1 MPQNGL
7 LDGIMKLPHRRQFLH
22 LAAGAAGLP
31 VVPRTVMAQTYPTRP
46 VRLIVGFA
54 AGGGGDISGRL
65 IGQWLSDRLGQQIV
79 IENRPG
85 AGGNIAAEAVVRA
98 PADGYTLLQV
108 NVANAIN
115 ATLYERLNFNLIR
128 DIAPVAGFMRVPNV
142 LEVSPSLPVR
152 TVPELIDYARAN
164 PRKLS
169 FASSGV
175 GTSIHMSAELF
186 KAMAKVDMLHVPYR
200 GLAAGGYSDL
210 MTGVVHLAFDNLNA
224 SIGFIQAGKLRPLA
238 VTSATRSDLLP
249 DLPTV
254 ADFLPGFE
262 ASTWFGVGVPRNSPV
277 EIIDRLNKE
286 INAGLADAKLRARIA
301 DLGGIALPGSPADF
315 GNLVAGETE
324 KWGKV
329 IRAAN
334 IKPE

>member
-1 MPQNGL
+1 
-7 LDGIMKLPHRRQFLH
+7 MKLTHRRQFLH
-22 LAAGAAGLP
+22 LAAGAVTLSA
-31 VVPRTVMAQTYPTRP
+31 VPRTAGAQTYPARP
-46 VRLIVGFA
+46 IRLIVGFA

-79 IENRPG
+79 VENRPG
-85 AGGNIAAEAVVRA
+85 AGGNIAAEAAVHA

-115 ATLYERLNFNLIR
+115 ATLYDKLNFNLIR
-128 DIAPVAGFMRVPNV
+128 DLVPVAGFMRVPNI
-142 LEVSPSLPVR
+142 LEVSPSLPVK
-152 TVPELIDYARAN
+152 TVPELIAYARAN
-164 PRKLS
+164 PGKLS

-175 GTSIHMSAELF
+175 GTSIHMSGELF
-186 KAMAKVDMLHVPYR
+186 KAMANIDMLHVPYR

-210 MTGVVHLAFDNLNA
+210 MTGVVHLTFDNLNA
-224 SIGFIQAGKLRPLA
+224 SIGFAQAGKLRPLA
-238 VTSATRSDLLP
+238 VTSATRSDVLP

-262 ASTWFGVGVPRNSPV
+262 ASTWFGVGVPKNTPAA
-277 EIIDRLNKE
+277 IIDRLNKE
-286 INAGLADAKLRARIA
+286 INAGLADAKLRSRIA
-301 DLGGIALPGSPADF
+301 DLGGIALPGSSADF
-315 GNLVAGETE
+315 GKLIADETE

-329 IRAAN
+329 IRTAN

>member
-1 MPQNGL
+1 
-7 LDGIMKLPHRRQFLH
+7 MKIARREFLH
-22 LAAGAAGLP
+22 LAAGATALP
-31 VVPRTVMAQTYPTRP
+31 LASRIAEAQAYPSRP

-98 PADGYTLLQV
+98 PPDGYTLLQV

-115 ATLYERLNFNLIR
+115 ATLYEKLNFNLIR
-128 DIAPVAGFMRVPNV
+128 DIAPVAGFMRVPNI
-142 LEVSPSLPVR
+142 LEVSPSLPVK

-164 PRKLS
+164 PWKLS

-186 KAMAKVDMLHVPYR
+186 KAMANVDMLHVPYR

-210 MTGVVHLAFDNLNA
+210 MTGVVHLTFDNLNA
-224 SIGFIQAGKLRPLA
+224 SIGFVQAGKLRPLA
-238 VTSATRSDLLP
+238 VTSATRSDVLP

-262 ASTWFGVGVPRNSPV
+262 ASTWFGVGVPRGTPV
-277 EIIDRLNKE
+277 EIVDRLNKE

-301 DLGGIALPGSPADF
+301 DLGGIAIPGSPADF
-315 GNLVAGETE
+315 GNIVAGETE
-324 KWGKV
+324 KWAKV

-334 IKPE
+334 VKPG

>member
-1 MPQNGL
+1 
-7 LDGIMKLPHRRQFLH
+7 MKLPHRRNFLH
-22 LAAGAAGLP
+22 LTAGAAILP
-31 VVPRTVMAQTYPTRP
+31 AVSRTARAQTYPARP

-65 IGQWLSDRLGQQIV
+65 LGQWLSDRLGQQIV

-85 AGGNIAAEAVVRA
+85 AGGNIAAEVAVRA

-115 ATLYERLNFNLIR
+115 ATFYEKLNFNLIR
-128 DIAPVAGFMRVPNV
+128 DITPVAGFMRVPNI
-142 LEVSPSLPVR
+142 LEVSPSLPVK

-169 FASSGV
+169 VASSGV
-175 GTSIHMSAELF
+175 GTSIHMSGELF
-186 KAMAKVDMLHVPYR
+186 KTMANVDMLHVPYR

-210 MTGVVHLAFDNLNA
+210 MTGVVHLTFDNLNA
-224 SIGFIQAGKLRPLA
+224 SIGFVQAGKLRPLA
-238 VTSATRSDLLP
+238 VTSSTRADVLP

-262 ASTWFGVGVPRNSPV
+262 ASTWFGVGAPRNTPG
-277 EIIDRLNKE
+277 EIVARLNKE
-286 INAGLADAKLRARIA
+286 INAGLADAKLKARIA
-301 DLGGIALPGSPADF
+301 DLGGIALRGSPADF
-315 GNLVAGETE
+315 GNLISGETE
-324 KWGKV
+324 KWAKV